1 MKSIFRYQKKETGI
15 KQYLE
20 LLDLIFEDRS
30 FFCVYQDEVFRFL
43 KKAPKEFKVLVKMRK
58 SIETDKFRLKV
69 YREILKR

>member
-1 MKSIFRYQKKETGI
+1 MKSIFKETGI

-69 YREILKR
+69 YRKILKR